1 MAFQRKFKCWQR
13 WPYGY
18 KFSCI
23 YLWYPPPWC
32 ISRSYSR
39 FPSWRYD
46 RVTKHEGK
54 GRMQGQ
60 ESSTKWPVVQ
70 VSIEGQVRKLLIF
83 KGEHPFRSTDK
94 TWLLWLTGALELLTN
109 HKELYRKRDVFS
121 PPTVKVTSAL
131 QKQNNVKFVRINMAL
146 DNR

>member
-1 MAFQRKFKCWQR
+1 MVFQRKFKCWQR
-13 WPYGY
+13 SAYGY

-39 FPSWRYD
+39 FPSWRFD

-54 GRMQGQ
+54 GKMQGQ

-83 KGEHPFRSTDK
+83 KGEHSFRSTDK

-109 HKELYRKRDVFS
+109 HKELRV
-121 PPTVKVTSAL
+121 L
-131 QKQNNVKFVRINMAL
+131 IIQKERCFFTTDGEGNKCFAKINVKFVKINMAF
-146 DNR
+146 